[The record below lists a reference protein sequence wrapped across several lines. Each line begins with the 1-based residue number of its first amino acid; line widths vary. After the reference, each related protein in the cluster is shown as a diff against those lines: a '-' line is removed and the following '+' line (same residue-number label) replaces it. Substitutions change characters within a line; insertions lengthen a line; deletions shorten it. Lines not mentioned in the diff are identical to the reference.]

1 MAATGRA
8 LSVDGLAHGCGGTS
22 SVANFEGK
30 LWMPCCKTIVEG
42 FEKGNT
48 VTRTCPECQRRF
60 VFAKDHSR
68 KVIDAREV

>member
-1 MAATGRA
+1 M
-8 LSVDGLAHGCGGTS
+8 
-22 SVANFEGK
+22 ANFEGK

-48 VTRTCPECQRRF
+48 VIRICPDPECGRKF